1 VVYHS
6 SVIDTKNEEEEKRLE
21 LAFMH
26 MHSSRSIIVNMFTRG
41 LDQTT
46 ILGKVSVAIVI
57 PLPFIEFLESSFLTG
72 KKLRFN

>member
-26 MHSSRSIIVNMFTRG
+26 MQSSRSIIVNMFTRG